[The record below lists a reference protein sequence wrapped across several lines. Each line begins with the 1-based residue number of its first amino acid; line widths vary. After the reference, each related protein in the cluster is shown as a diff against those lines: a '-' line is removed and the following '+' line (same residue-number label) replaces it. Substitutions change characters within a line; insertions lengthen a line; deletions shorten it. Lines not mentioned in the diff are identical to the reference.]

1 MWQWLLQNGFMP
13 HGFCYQWR
21 PDILWMHVVSD
32 AVVALAYFS
41 IPLTLIYFLRHR
53 RDIPFRWLI
62 GLFAAF
68 IILCGLTHVF
78 GIWTVWQPVYGL
90 EGLVKAM
97 TALVSIFTAMALVP
111 IIPEALKLRSPAE
124 LEAANR
130 QLEAEVESRRAAE
143 RRLEEVVEN
152 LYRSNEELEQFA
164 YIASH
169 DLQAPLRTVVSF
181 SGLLQQECRGRLG
194 PNADEYCQFIV
205 DGGVRMQALINDLL
219 QLSRVN
225 RDTALPAPVS
235 MGEALGDASR
245 QLQGMIRDRGA
256 VIEAGTLPVVMGNPV
271 QLSQLLQNLL
281 ANAIKYQPAGQTP
294 CIRISA
300 DRRGDDWHFVI
311 EDNGIGIPEKHL
323 QTIFEIFRRLHT
335 DDQYPGTGIGLS
347 LCKKIVA
354 RHGGRIWAESE
365 PGRGSRFHFTLRAVD
380 AHTALRN
387 WPHPAPA

>member
-41 IPLTLIYFLRHR
+41 IPVTLIYFLRHR

-90 EGLVKAM
+90 EGVVKAL
-97 TALVSIFTAMALVP
+97 TALVSIFTALALVP

-130 QLEAEVESRRAAE
+130 QLEAEIESRRAAE

-152 LYRSNEELEQFA
+152 LCRSNEELEQFA

-181 SGLLQQECRGRLG
+181 SGLLQQECRGQLSAS
-194 PNADEYCQFIV
+194 ADEYCRYIV
-205 DGGVRMQALINDLL
+205 EGGKRMQAQIYDLL
-219 QLSRVN
+219 QLSRIN
-225 RDTALPAPVS
+225 RDAAQPVVVS
-235 MGEALGDASR
+235 MRAVLEDATR
-245 QLQGMIRDRGA
+245 QLQAMIRDHGA
-256 VIEAGTLPVVMGNPV
+256 VIVAGELPEVMGNPA
-271 QLSQLLQNLL
+271 QLSQLFQNLL
-281 ANAIKYQPAGQTP
+281 GNAIKYQSPGHKP
-294 CIRISA
+294 HIRISA
-300 DRRGDDWHFVI
+300 ERAGDDWHFVI
-311 EDNGIGIPEKHL
+311 EDNGIGIAGKHL
-323 QTIFEIFRRLHT
+323 EAIFEIFRRLHT
-335 DDQYPGTGIGLS
+335 EDEYPGTGIGLS

-380 AHTALRN
+380 ARRSLLGWPQPTA
-387 WPHPAPA
+387 A

>member
-1 MWQWLLQNGFMP
+1 MWQWLLQSGFMP

-41 IPLTLIYFLRHR
+41 IPITLIYFLRHR
-53 RDIPFRWLI
+53 QDIPFRWLI

-90 EGLVKAM
+90 EGLVKAL

-181 SGLLQQECRGRLG
+181 SGLLQQECKGRLS
-194 PNADEYCQFIV
+194 PNADEYCQYIV

-225 RDTALPAPVS
+225 RDTAPPAPVS
-235 MGEALGDASR
+235 MGEALGDATR
-245 QLQGMIRDRGA
+245 QLQALVRDRGA
-256 VIEAGTLPVVMGNPV
+256 VIEAGALPVVMGNPV

-294 CIRISA
+294 RIRISA

-323 QTIFEIFRRLHT
+323 QVIFEIFRRLHT

-354 RHGGRIWAESE
+354 RHGGRIWVESE

-380 AHTALRN
+380 AHKALRG